1 MKISFLAVICYNSPM
16 AKDKKLSTDPY
27 KGVRDFYPEDMAV
40 QEYIFNTWK
49 KTAESFG
56 YEQYGASVLEPAD
69 IYKAKSGEEIVNEQ
83 TYTFIDRGER
93 EVTLRPEMTPTV
105 ARMVAARKRELGL
118 PLRWYSIPNLF
129 RYEQPQ
135 RGRVR
140 EHWQLNVDLF
150 GIDSVEADAEI
161 ISLAYQVMKNFG
173 AKDGDFQIRINDRK
187 LLGKEIEKRVAN
199 KDHYSEA
206 IRLLDKRSK
215 ISTEEFNKKWATL
228 SSQPLEGNIVQEND
242 YVNKVM
248 EKLSVIGIKNTF
260 FDAFMARGFDYYT
273 GMVFEIFDTNPENR
287 RSLFG
292 GGRYDDLTSLFGG
305 DKVPAVG
312 FGMGDVTIR
321 DFLETHKLLPTL
333 KSATEI
339 HICTLDERFIPNA
352 KALATKLRA
361 KGTAVSV
368 NLTAKKVGDQ
378 IGWADKHR
386 IPKVIVVGE
395 EEAKTGKFKIKTLT
409 TGKEADLV

>member
-1 MKISFLAVICYNSPM
+1 
-16 AKDKKLSTDPY
+16 
-27 KGVRDFYPEDMAV
+27 MAV

-56 YEQYGASVLEPAD
+56 YEQYNASVLEPAD

-140 EHWQLNVDLF
+140 EHWQLNVDMF
-150 GIDSVEADAEI
+150 GVDSVEADAEI

-173 AKDGDFQIRINDRK
+173 AKDGDFEIRISS
-187 LLGKEIEKRVAN
+187 
-199 KDHYSEA
+199 KDILDQEA
-206 IRLLDKRSK
+206 IKYGLTPEKKKALQSLKDKAGKMPREEYQKKLGEIVGANYTESKASPQLNALIERLKKSGISNATFDDK
-215 ISTEEFNKKWATL
+215 
-228 SSQPLEGNIVQEND
+228 IV
-242 YVNKVM
+242 
-248 EKLSVIGIKNTF
+248 
-260 FDAFMARGFDYYT
+260 RGFDYYT
-273 GMVFEIFDTNPENR
+273 GIVFEIYDTNPENR
-287 RSLFG
+287 RALFG

-321 DFLETHKLLPTL
+321 DFLETHKLLPAL

-339 HICTLDERFIPNA
+339 HICTLEERFIPDA
-352 KALATKLRA
+352 EALAAKLRS
-361 KGTAVSV
+361 KGKNVSV
-368 NLTAKKVGDQ
+368 NLTAKKIGDQ

-386 IPKVIVVGE
+386 ISKVIVIGE
-395 EEAKTGKFKIKTLT
+395 NETKTGKYKVKTLA
-409 TGKEADLV
+409 TGEENELV

>member
-1 MKISFLAVICYNSPM
+1 M

-83 TYTFIDRGER
+83 TYTFIDRGKR

-150 GIDSVEADAEI
+150 GVDSVEADAEI

-173 AKDGDFQIRINDRK
+173 AKDEDFEIRIS
-187 LLGKEIEKRVAN
+187 GKEIL
-199 KDHYSEA
+199 DQEA
-206 IRLLDKRSK
+206 IRYGLTPEKKKALQSLKDKAGKMPGEEYQRKLKEIVGDNHTESKASPQLKALLEKLNESG
-215 ISTEEFNKKWATL
+215 ISNATFDA
-228 SSQPLEGNIVQEND
+228 NIV
-242 YVNKVM
+242 
-248 EKLSVIGIKNTF
+248 
-260 FDAFMARGFDYYT
+260 RGFDYYT
-273 GMVFEIFDTNPENR
+273 GMVFEIYDTNPANR
-287 RSLFG
+287 RALFG

-321 DFLETHKLLPTL
+321 DFLETHRLLPAQ

-339 HICTLDERFIPNA
+339 HICTLDERFIPDA
-352 KALATKLRA
+352 KALAVKLRA

-368 NLTAKKVGDQ
+368 NLTTKKIGDQ

-386 IPKVIVVGE
+386 IPKIIVIGE
-395 EEAKTGKFKIKTLT
+395 EEVKTAKYKVKTLA
-409 TGKEADLV
+409 TGEEKEF